1 MAVAGETVDVA
12 SSVESTNVTI
22 TTQKTG
28 HDPSENDANESEEIR
43 AQQVADAV
51 SDTEPDE
58 CKRGTVACIAI
69 EPGQI
74 PLHLPA
80 APTAMHSAAVT
91 QTAVSASPR
100 EYAQRTTRGMGLFSA
115 TGIMTNYPT
124 TAPPIVKIIKVV
136 ILGDAAV
143 GKTSL
148 IQRYMHGSFSH
159 HSYKP
164 TVGADFYSKKL
175 DVIPDQVAGYKC
187 AERFRSL
194 GASFYR
200 GADACILVCDVS
212 RQNGLKNVLE
222 WRRDFLK
229 HADPDEPD
237 KFPFVFVANKTDLP
251 EHAFA
256 KSDLTRLVSKMRE
269 ERPSCPDYPIV
280 MASAEN
286 GSGVSQVF
294 ELAGLAAVQR
304 ANENDRRFS
313 PNGLPGD
320 PGSTGTGAI
329 MLANGMHTVARQGTC
344 AGC

>member
-1 MAVAGETVDVA
+1 MTNLTSLGREGYHSTLVLLRQSAMCLRIGIAALDGVCLGFAAFETVPRESGSLGNDDGSSSECGGLGLTA
-12 SSVESTNVTI
+12 SESPEESRSSSLLSSPI
-22 TTQKTG
+22 T
-28 HDPSENDANESEEIR
+28 SESNSHEE
-43 AQQVADAV
+43 ADAV
-51 SDTEPDE
+51 G
-58 CKRGTVACIAI
+58 KN
-69 EPGQI
+69 
-74 PLHLPA
+74 
-80 APTAMHSAAVT
+80 PTMANV
-91 QTAVSASPR
+91 AVSSSPR
-100 EYAQRTTRGMGLFSA
+100 DYAQRGGRGMGLLSA
-115 TGIMTNYPT
+115 TGIMRNYPT

-164 TVGADFYSKKL
+164 T
-175 DVIPDQVAGYKC
+175 
-187 AERFRSL
+187 ERFRSL

-212 RQNGLKNVLE
+212 RQNGLRNVLD

-229 HADPDEPD
+229 HADPDEPE

-251 EHAFA
+251 EHAFTE
-256 KSDLTRLVSKMRE
+256 SDMIELIAGMKE
-269 ERPSCPDYPIV
+269 EHLSCPDYPVV

-286 GSGVSQVF
+286 GTGVSQVF
-294 ELAGLAAVQR
+294 ELAGAAAVQR

-313 PNGLPGD
+313 PQGLPGD
-320 PGSTGTGAI
+320 SDSAGAI
-329 MLANGMHTVARQGTC
+329 MLATGMHSVARQGTC

>member
-1 MAVAGETVDVA
+1 M
-12 SSVESTNVTI
+12 
-22 TTQKTG
+22 
-28 HDPSENDANESEEIR
+28 R
-43 AQQVADAV
+43 
-51 SDTEPDE
+51 
-58 CKRGTVACIAI
+58 
-69 EPGQI
+69 
-74 PLHLPA
+74 
-80 APTAMHSAAVT
+80 
-91 QTAVSASPR
+91 
-100 EYAQRTTRGMGLFSA
+100 
-115 TGIMTNYPT
+115 NYPT

-175 DVIPDQVAGYKC
+175 DIIPDQVAGC
-187 AERFRSL
+187 RCTVNMQIWDTAGQERFRSL

-212 RQNGLKNVLE
+212 RQNGLRNVLD

-229 HADPDEPD
+229 HADPDEPE

-251 EHAFA
+251 EHAFTE
-256 KSDLTRLVSKMRE
+256 SDMIELIAGMKE
-269 ERPSCPDYPIV
+269 EHLSCPDYPVV

-286 GSGVSQVF
+286 GTGVSQVF
-294 ELAGLAAVQR
+294 ELAGAAAVQR

-313 PNGLPGD
+313 PQGLPG
-320 PGSTGTGAI
+320 SS
-329 MLANGMHTVARQGTC
+329 L
-344 AGC
+344 

>member
-1 MAVAGETVDVA
+1 MAVPDDVIAGSISE
-12 SSVESTNVTI
+12 ESTKVHVEAADVSDSKDAKSSRGNDDGSSSECGGLGLTASESPEESRSSSLLSSPITSESNSHEEADVVGKNPTVANVT
-22 TTQKTG
+22 
-28 HDPSENDANESEEIR
+28 
-43 AQQVADAV
+43 V
-51 SDTEPDE
+51 S
-58 CKRGTVACIAI
+58 
-69 EPGQI
+69 
-74 PLHLPA
+74 
-80 APTAMHSAAVT
+80 S
-91 QTAVSASPR
+91 SPR
-100 EYAQRTTRGMGLFSA
+100 DYAQRGGRGMGLLSA
-115 TGIMTNYPT
+115 TGIMRNYPT

-175 DVIPDQVAGYKC
+175 DIIPDQVAGCRC

-212 RQNGLKNVLE
+212 RQNGLRNVLD

-229 HADPDEPD
+229 HADPDEPE

-251 EHAFA
+251 EHAFTE
-256 KSDLTRLVSKMRE
+256 SDMIELITGMKE
-269 ERPSCPDYPIV
+269 EHLSCPDYPVV

-286 GSGVSQVF
+286 GTGVSQVF
-294 ELAGLAAVQR
+294 ELAGAAAVQR

-313 PNGLPGD
+313 PQGLPGD
-320 PGSTGTGAI
+320 SDSAGAI
-329 MLANGMHTVARQGTC
+329 MLATGMHSVARQGTC